1 VLSKSFQH
9 ELELAVNRLSEA
21 LAPYRRFIRSEEE
34 QLKLTHND
42 LEQIDRDM
50 NALRLEIDPERA
62 I

>member
-1 VLSKSFQH
+1 
-9 ELELAVNRLSEA
+9 VNRLSEA